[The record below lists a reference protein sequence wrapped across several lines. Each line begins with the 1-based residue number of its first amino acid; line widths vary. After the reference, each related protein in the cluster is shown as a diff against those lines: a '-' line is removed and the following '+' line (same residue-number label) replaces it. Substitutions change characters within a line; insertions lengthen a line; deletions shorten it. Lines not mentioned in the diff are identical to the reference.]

1 MPDKKK
7 KFKDTKFGGFLNKV
21 VKVVPDVAGAVLDVA
36 SGDFNGAID
45 NVKNALNIKAKEN
58 PESKKIQALQLEFKK
73 MQNTFKKEMY
83 QLEVSDRDSARKR
96 QIEVAKT
103 GKKDL
108 LYNVAGFIGLG
119 VFAFVV
125 YSIIFLEVP
134 KGNKEIF
141 IHLIG
146 IVEGV
151 ALSIFG
157 FFFGTSDTEKKR
169 N

>member
-7 KFKDTKFGGFLNKV
+7 KFKDTKFGSFLNKV
-21 VKVVPDVAGAVLDVA
+21 LTKIPDVAGAVLNVA
-36 SGDFNGAID
+36 SGDFDGAID
-45 NVKNALNIKAKEN
+45 NVKDVLDIKAKEN
-58 PESKKIQALQLEFKK
+58 PNDPKIQALKIEFEK

-83 QLEVSDRDSARKR
+83 ELEVADRDSARQR
-96 QIEVAKT
+96 QVEIAKS

-125 YSIIFLEVP
+125 YSIIYLEVP
-134 KGNKEIF
+134 PSNKEIF

-157 FFFGTSDTEKKR
+157 FFFGTSDTEKKK

>member
-1 MPDKKK
+1 MPDKK

-21 VKVVPDVAGAVLDVA
+21 IKVVPDVSGAILDVA

-45 NVKNALNIKAKEN
+45 KVKNALNIKAKKN
-58 PESKKIQALQLEFKK
+58 PESKEIQALQMEFQK

-83 QLEVSDRDSARKR
+83 ELEVADRDSARKR

-108 LYNVAGFIGLG
+108 LYNISGFIGLG

-157 FFFGTSDTEKKR
+157 FFFGTSDTEKK
-169 N
+169 NK